1 MAAKAQSGANKIV
14 SLSLPINI
22 LSDIDSAVSSVG
34 YSSRSELVRDAVRA
48 FLREKAEVAK
58 LEGHI
63 NGVLMLVYHHNSA
76 AQVSEVRHHHMGVF
90 KSFMHADFDGGDDCC
105 EVLMFCGEADD
116 VKESYNRLSTIVGV
130 KEARIFLA

>member
-1 MAAKAQSGANKIV
+1 MATERTRII
-14 SLSLPINI
+14 SLSLPENI
-22 LSDIDSAVSSVG
+22 LSEVDSAAASIG

-48 FLREKAEVAK
+48 FLREKAEVSN

-63 NGVLMLVYHHNSA
+63 DGVMLLVYNHESA
-76 AQVSEVRHHHMGVF
+76 AKVSEVRHGHMSVF

-105 EVLMFCGEADD
+105 EVLMFCGEATD
-116 VKESYNRLSTIVGV
+116 VKKSLNQLSTIVGV

>member
-1 MAAKAQSGANKIV
+1 MIKGPNGTRIV
-14 SLSLPINI
+14 SLSLPNSI
-22 LSDIDSAVSSVG
+22 LSEIDSAVSSIG

-48 FLREKAEVAK
+48 FLREKAEVAN

-63 NGVLMLVYHHNSA
+63 DGVMLLVYDHESA
-76 AQVSEVRHHHMGVF
+76 AKVSEVRHRHMGVF

-105 EVLMFCGEADD
+105 EVLMFCGEAGD
-116 VKESYNRLSTIVGV
+116 VKESYNRLSALVGV

>member
-1 MAAKAQSGANKIV
+1 MAKRARIV
-14 SLSLPINI
+14 SLSFTDEI
-22 LSDIDSAVSSVG
+22 LADMDAAVDETG

-48 FLREKAEVAK
+48 FLREKAEVSK

-63 NGVLMLVYHHNSA
+63 DGIMFLVYDHGCA
-76 AQVSEVRHHHMGVF
+76 ARVSEVRHRHMSVF

-105 EVLMFCGEADD
+105 VVLMFCGEADD
-116 VKESYNRLSTIVGV
+116 VKESLNQLSTIVGV

>member
-1 MAAKAQSGANKIV
+1 MTKGLNGTKIV
-14 SLSLPINI
+14 SLSLPNNI
-22 LSDIDSAVSSVG
+22 LRDIDSAADEMG

-48 FLREKAEVAK
+48 FLRDRSEISK

-63 NGVLMLVYHHNSA
+63 NGVLILVYHHDSA
-76 AQVSEVRHHHMGVF
+76 AQVSEVRHRHMSVF

-105 EVLMFCGEADD
+105 EVLMFCGEAND
-116 VKESYNRLSTIVGV
+116 VKESYNQLSTLVGV

>member
-1 MAAKAQSGANKIV
+1 MTKGLNGTRIV
-14 SLSLPINI
+14 SLSLTDEI
-22 LSDIDSAVSSVG
+22 LDDIDRSVKEIG

-48 FLREKAEVAK
+48 FLREKAEVAN

-63 NGVLMLVYHHNSA
+63 DGVMLLVYDHESA
-76 AQVSEVRHHHMGVF
+76 AKVSEVRHRHMGVF

-105 EVLMFCGEADD
+105 EVLMFCGEADE
-116 VKESYNRLSTIVGV
+116 VKATYNQLSALVGV